1 MQTEEDTWRQ
11 AIQDEEAASAAVV
24 EAEKA
29 LHRQLQHHRAG
40 SPTVDDA
47 VSELDLRRTE
57 YAVAMRATDQAAT
70 VYQRAQGEI
79 IAAERDRRRADH
91 QERVQAVLQQARVG
105 PTKRLNLGPP
115 SSGPAIQTTGSE
127 EVPGRSGDSEGSS
140 SGNASER
147 ADTGRSGGSEGSS
160 SGNASER
167 ADMGRSGDSEGSSGD
182 SEGSSSGNAS
192 EPPPLPLNR
201 LMPMALLSPQV
212 SGVPPSMPA
221 PTPAEAQTP
230 DDLVDSESESKSQP
244 AESDGNDENAESDS
258 KDENAESDGND
269 ASAESDRNDENAE
282 SDSKDENAE
291 SDGNDASAESDRN
304 DEIAESDGNDE
315 NAESVESSEFV
326 PSSEAEDSETES

>member
-11 AIQDEEAASAAVV
+11 AIQDEEDASAAVV